1 MRNKAE
7 KEGTTEG
14 RKESEMRERGRE
26 IKKEE
31 SKKKKQKVHIQLD
44 DSSSQKTAGGL
55 PR

>member
-31 SKKKKQKVHIQLD
+31 SKKKKKVHIQLD

>member
-1 MRNKAE
+1 MRSKAE

-31 SKKKKQKVHIQLD
+31 SKKKKSTHP
-44 DSSSQKTAGGL
+44 T
-55 PR
+55 R